1 MSILLF
7 TGTELRASLLHD
19 KSISTPEGLKAAL
32 EDPYLRQ
39 HYVKDA
45 DLQTATMDSIYN
57 AEVKVDT
64 HGNLVLS
71 PVGGRRRIDV
81 VLYRNDC
88 PVVRIQTFSTQNE
101 NGLCNLHQTR
111 TSCELLAGGSG
122 FRLIVVHQYHRL
134 ESGVFKT

>member
-71 PVGGRRRIDV
+71 PVVGRRRIDV

-88 PVVRIQTFSTQNE
+88 PVVRLQTFSTQNE
-101 NGLCNLHQTR
+101 NGIMQPASNQN
-111 TSCELLAGGSG
+111 SM
-122 FRLIVVHQYHRL
+122 
-134 ESGVFKT
+134 